1 MLHNLT
7 YKGMKRETK
16 EDIQVWT
23 AVGMLIAGTGLTV
36 AGFLVTPLGI
46 IHDSVLWFFAQ
57 CLIYAGSIFGVSIYV
72 TGKVNKAI
80 TNFKQR
86 EESNGE
92 QQQ

>member
-1 MLHNLT
+1 MLHNLN
-7 YKGMKRETK
+7 YKEMKRETK
-16 EDIQVWT
+16 ADLQVWT
-23 AVGMLIAGTGLTV
+23 AVGMLIAGVGLSV
-36 AGFLVTPLGI
+36 LGFLVEPLGI

-72 TGKVNKAI
+72 SGKVNKAI

-86 EESNGE
+86 EEDDGK

>member
-23 AVGMLIAGTGLTV
+23 AVGMLIAGVTMSFTGFFV
-36 AGFLVTPLGI
+36 EPLGI

-57 CLIYAGSIFGVSIYV
+57 CLVYAGSIFGVYIYV
-72 TGKVNKAI
+72 NGRVQNVLKDFMNEYKDDGK
-80 TNFKQR
+80 
-86 EESNGE
+86 
-92 QQQ
+92 QQ

>member
-23 AVGMLIAGTGLTV
+23 AVGMLIAGVGLSV

-57 CLIYAGSIFGVSIYV
+57 SLIYAGSIFGVSIYV
-72 TGKVNKAI
+72 TSKVNKAI

-86 EESNGE
+86 EEGDDK

>member
-23 AVGMLIAGTGLTV
+23 AVGMLIAGVGLSV
-36 AGFLVTPLGI
+36 AGFLVIPLGI

-57 CLIYAGSIFGVSIYV
+57 CLLYGGAVFGIPLYVKSKISSIIGNDN
-72 TGKVNKAI
+72 KVEKRDD
-80 TNFKQR
+80 K
-86 EESNGE
+86 

>member
-1 MLHNLT
+1 MLYNLT

-23 AVGMLIAGTGLTV
+23 AVGMLIAGVGLSV

-72 TGKVNKAI
+72 TSKVNKAI

-86 EESNGE
+86 EEGDGK

>member
-23 AVGMLIAGTGLTV
+23 AVGMLIAGVGLSV
-36 AGFLVTPLGI
+36 AGFLVEPLGI
-46 IHDSVLWFFAQ
+46 IHDSVLWLFAQ

-72 TGKVNKAI
+72 TSKVNKAI
-80 TNFKQR
+80 TNFKQG
-86 EESNGE
+86 EEGDGK

>member
-1 MLHNLT
+1 
-7 YKGMKRETK
+7 MKRETK

-23 AVGMLIAGTGLTV
+23 AVGMLMAGVGLST
-36 AGFLVTPLGI
+36 AGFFVAPVGA

-80 TNFKQR
+80 TNFKQK
-86 EESNGE
+86 EEGDGK

>member
-1 MLHNLT
+1 MDGGGNADCGHRLDGSGVLSNT
-7 YKGMKRETK
+7 
-16 EDIQVWT
+16 I
-23 AVGMLIAGTGLTV
+23 
-36 AGFLVTPLGI
+36 GI

-80 TNFKQR
+80 TDFKQR
-86 EESNGE
+86 EEGDDK

>member
-1 MLHNLT
+1 MLYNLT

-23 AVGMLIAGTGLTV
+23 AVGMLIAGVTMSFI
-36 AGFLVTPLGI
+36 GFFVEPLGI
-46 IHDSVLWFFAQ
+46 IHDSVLGFFAQ

-86 EESNGE
+86 EEDNGK

>member
-1 MLHNLT
+1 MLYNLT

-23 AVGMLIAGTGLTV
+23 AVGMLIAGVGLSV

-57 CLIYAGSIFGVSIYV
+57 CLLYAGSIFGVSIYV

-86 EESNGE
+86 EEGNDK

>member
-1 MLHNLT
+1 MLYNLT
-7 YKGMKRETK
+7 YKGMKGETK

-80 TNFKQR
+80 TNFKQK

>member
-23 AVGMLIAGTGLTV
+23 AVGMLMAGVGLSA
-36 AGFLVTPLGI
+36 AGFFVAPVGA

-72 TGKVNKAI
+72 TSKVNKAI
-80 TNFKQR
+80 TNFKPR
-86 EESNGE
+86 EEDNGK

>member
-1 MLHNLT
+1 MLMA
-7 YKGMKRETK
+7 G
-16 EDIQVWT
+16 
-23 AVGMLIAGTGLTV
+23 VGLST
-36 AGFLVTPLGI
+36 AGFFVAPVGA

-80 TNFKQR
+80 TNFKQK
-86 EESNGE
+86 EEGDGK